1 MADSMRERLRSWF
14 TQNLNLKVL
23 SFGSA
28 LVLYSLVPRA
38 QDAQRSISASVVV
51 QLPRDTGSRVLV
63 DQTPPQ
69 VRLLLRGPIA
79 ALDDLHADDLTIQ
92 VQLTSTLERTV
103 KLDSKMVHVPPSV
116 RVEAFDPGSVELVW
130 EDVITRDVPIQVSV
144 LGAPAPGFMIKG
156 APVAEPA
163 VVRAHGPKSEV
174 LNLQYARAAAFE
186 VNGLTEGSYPR
197 QLLIDAP
204 PPRVTYDKNSV
215 TVTTEVT
222 REMVERPFIK
232 LPVVVVG
239 QGKAKTLPAEVDV
252 RLVCPPEILR
262 ALRPEQVVPRVEEPS
277 TEKTGSEA
285 LPVIVQVDRCEVH
298 VTPATVV
305 VRW

>member
-1 MADSMRERLRSWF
+1 
-14 TQNLNLKVL
+14 
-23 SFGSA
+23 
-28 LVLYSLVPRA
+28 
-38 QDAQRSISASVVV
+38 
-51 QLPRDTGSRVLV
+51 
-63 DQTPPQ
+63 
-69 VRLLLRGPIA
+69 
-79 ALDDLHADDLTIQ
+79 
-92 VQLTSTLERTV
+92 
-103 KLDSKMVHVPPSV
+103 
-116 RVEAFDPGSVELVW
+116 VW

-156 APVAEPA
+156 APVADPA

-186 VNGLTEGSYPR
+186 INGLTEGSYPR

-215 TVTTEVT
+215 TVTAEIT

-232 LPVVVVG
+232 LPVAVVG
-239 QGKAKTLPAEVDV
+239 QTKAKTLPAEVDV

-262 ALRPEQVVPRVEEPS
+262 ALRPEQVVPRVAESS
-277 TEKTGSEA
+277 TDKSGSEA
-285 LPVIVQVDRCEVH
+285 LPVTVQVDGCEVH
-298 VTPATVV
+298 VTPSTVV

>member
-103 KLDSKMVHVPPSV
+103 RLDSKMVHVPPSV